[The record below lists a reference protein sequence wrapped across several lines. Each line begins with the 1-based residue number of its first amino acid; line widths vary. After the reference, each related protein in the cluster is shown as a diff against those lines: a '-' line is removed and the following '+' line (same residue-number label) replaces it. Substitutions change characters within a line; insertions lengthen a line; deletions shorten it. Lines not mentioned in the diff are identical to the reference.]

1 MLAQNT
7 RLRHPYSLPPWRSSR
22 ARSVFSIA
30 TKRVLDRHIGSRTKV
45 LLADVYIPQNDERAS
60 KTEEHAGLG
69 SRDGLN
75 KEDQDCIDQQK
86 RLRGA
91 SVFYNNTQ
99 AGRQIA
105 PVKFQK
111 MDYTAVM

>member
-1 MLAQNT
+1 LPKTLAFDIHT
-7 RLRHPYSLPPWRSSR
+7 RCLWRSSR
-22 ARSVFSIA
+22 ARSVFPIA
-30 TKRVLDRHIGSRTKV
+30 TKRVLNRNIGSRTKV

-75 KEDQDCIDQQK
+75 KEDQDCIDQRK
-86 RLRGA
+86 RIRGA
-91 SVFYNNTQ
+91 SIFHNKTQ

-111 MDYTAVM
+111 MDYTTVM